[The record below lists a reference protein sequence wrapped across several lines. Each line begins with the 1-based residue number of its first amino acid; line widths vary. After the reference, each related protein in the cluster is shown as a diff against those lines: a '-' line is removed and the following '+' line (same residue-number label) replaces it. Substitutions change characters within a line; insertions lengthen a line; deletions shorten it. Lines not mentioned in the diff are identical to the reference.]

1 MTSNTDIGHQIKER
15 RKELELTI
23 RELSRRTGLSA
34 SFISQLEHGKTNV
47 SLDSLRLLAE
57 QLDVSMQF
65 FFMEPDP
72 LLSLNDP
79 VDERVPTADP
89 AKEYS
94 PVVRA
99 NSRAQLVFP
108 DSGVNYQML
117 MKDLNRSMEAIY
129 GRISPGKGNVA
140 RRLRKQT
147 EEFIFVVSGKLQL
160 GLKDKKY
167 VLSPGDSIYFDG
179 YDLNEISCASE
190 DQDAIWISVIT
201 PPVF

>member
-79 VDERVPTADP
+79 IDERTPAADP

-94 PVVRA
+94 PIVRA

>member
-1 MTSNTDIGHQIKER
+1 MASNTDIGNQIKER

-23 RELSRRTGLSA
+23 RELSRRSGLSA

-47 SLDSLRLLAE
+47 SLDTLRVIAE

-65 FFMEPDP
+65 FFLEPDP
-72 LLSLNDP
+72 LQSLHEPVNEKLAAVDP
-79 VDERVPTADP
+79 SR
-89 AKEYS
+89 EYS

-99 NSRAQLVFP
+99 GSRAQLVFP

-129 GRISPGKGNVA
+129 GRLAPGKGNVA

-147 EEFIFVVSGKLQL
+147 EEFIFVVSGKLRI
-160 GLKDKKY
+160 GLKEKTY
-167 VLSPGDSIYFDG
+167 TLSPGDSIYFDG

>member
-1 MTSNTDIGHQIKER
+1 MPTNTDIGNQIKER
-15 RKELELTI
+15 RKELDLTI

-47 SLDSLRLLAE
+47 SLDSLRLIAE
-57 QLDVSMQF
+57 QLEVSMQF
-65 FFMEPDP
+65 FFLEPDP
-72 LLSLNDP
+72 LQSLHEPITTTLS
-79 VDERVPTADP
+79 PTDP
-89 AKEYS
+89 AREYS
-94 PVVRA
+94 PVVRS

-147 EEFIFVVSGKLQL
+147 EEFIFVVSGKLQI
-160 GLKDKKY
+160 GLKDKTY

-179 YDLNEISCASE
+179 FDLNEISCASE

>member
-1 MTSNTDIGHQIKER
+1 MASNSDIGRQINER
-15 RKELELTI
+15 RSELDLTI

-47 SLDSLRLLAE
+47 SLDSLRLIAE

-65 FFMEPDP
+65 FFLEPDP
-72 LLSLNDP
+72 LQALNEP
-79 VDERVPTADP
+79 IDEQIPPADP
-89 AKEYS
+89 AREYS

-99 NSRAQLVFP
+99 NARAQLVFP

-117 MKDLNRSMEAIY
+117 MKDLNRNMEAIY

-160 GLKDKKY
+160 VLKEKKFI
-167 VLSPGDSIYFDG
+167 LSPGDSIYFDG
-179 YDLNEISCASE
+179 FDLNEISCASE
-190 DQDAIWISVIT
+190 DQDAVWISVIT